1 MTPEIILHTN
11 YRPSM
16 ELSAQDIGKHMKR
29 LKLNDAR
36 GISTKGQR
44 SRLRDMNTYETSLQD
59 RFKQDASQK
68 AEVSLKDEEFT
79 SVDNPVLSFFG
90 PATKNVIKRSERFTE
105 QEYNLYEYGRIIDT
119 EALVARTFTK
129 KKGLMFRNGYELSS
143 KNKKNIDYI
152 EKRFRE
158 IAMVSKR
165 PWQVILDELATS
177 MISLHN
183 SFYVKVRK
191 ETASSGKERVD
202 FNGKRLKPIAG
213 IFVVPAET
221 MVQKID
227 DAGNVHLYRQWM
239 PRNKWRDF
247 DIYNV
252 GHMFYNKRPGYTIGT
267 PCLEPVRDDILALRR
282 IEECVEK
289 LIYKSLF
296 PIIHVKVGTEKH
308 PCKTLPDGTNEVDI
322 ATRYLEQMEE
332 DGGLATN
339 ERVEIKAIGAESLAL
354 RISEYLNYFKNRVYA
369 GLGMSGMDFGEASQ
383 TTKSSGEVL
392 SQALADQVADYQK
405 TFEQFMNVLIMEL
418 LLERGDYKN
427 ELDVEEKDIVSFV
440 FNPIDKSEKIA
451 KESHILSLANAG
463 LLMIDEAREELDYA
477 ERKFDPEKTVPF
489 LLQQAS
495 GETDLENQKQLV
507 SHTAKVMPK
516 PAAGGAK
523 KPAAKKPAA
532 KTTSIVKEK
541 ASSAAKSAAQK
552 AKPANKKK
560 LKDLMMSDDPNKQS
574 RIARVLR
581 DCAADH
587 LTYGMYETFA
597 ELEQDIEASLA
608 SKIMDSSLDMAIN
621 LMVESLA
628 FQSDE
633 SCTLLVDSV
642 LEEHLLA
649 LEGDSSDEDQ

>member
-11 YRPSM
+11 YRPSA
-16 ELSAQDIGKHMKR
+16 ELSAQDLDKQMKR
-29 LKLNDAR
+29 LKLNQAR
-36 GISTKGQR
+36 GIDTKGTR
-44 SRLRDMNTYETSLQD
+44 SKLRDMNSYETSLQD
-59 RFKQDASQK
+59 SKVQQK

-165 PWQVILDELATS
+165 PWSVILDELATS
-177 MISLHN
+177 LISLHN

-191 ETASSGKERVD
+191 ESASSGKERVD
-202 FNGKRLKPIAG
+202 FNGKKLKPIAG

-296 PIIHVKVGTEKH
+296 PIIHVKVGTEKF
-308 PCKTLPDGTNEVDI
+308 PCKILPDGTNEVDI
-322 ATRYLEQMEE
+322 ATKYLEQMEE

-354 RISEYLNYFKNRVYA
+354 RISEYLNYFKNRVFA

-489 LLQQAS
+489 LLQQAG
-495 GETDLENQKQLV
+495 GENELENQKALV

-516 PAAGGAK
+516 PTAAGAK

-532 KTTSIVKEK
+532 KKTGTVKK
-541 ASSAAKSAAQK
+541 KTSSAAKSAAQK

-608 SKIMDSSLDMAIN
+608 SKIMDSQLDMAIN

>member
-29 LKLNDAR
+29 LKLNQSR
-36 GISTKGQR
+36 GINSKFSR
-44 SRLRDMNTYETSLQD
+44 SSLRDMNGYELSIQD
-59 RFKQDASQK
+59 HKTSQK
-68 AEVSLKDEEFT
+68 AEVALKDEEFT
-79 SVDNPVLSFFG
+79 NVDNPVLSFFG

-119 EALVARTFTK
+119 ESLVARTFTK

-177 MISLHN
+177 LISLHN

-532 KTTSIVKEK
+532 KTTSIVKKK

>member
-177 MISLHN
+177 LISLHN

-532 KTTSIVKEK
+532 KTTVSLRRRR
-541 ASSAAKSAAQK
+541 AAQR
-552 AKPANKKK
+552 NQRRRK
-560 LKDLMMSDDPNKQS
+560 L
-574 RIARVLR
+574 
-581 DCAADH
+581 
-587 LTYGMYETFA
+587 
-597 ELEQDIEASLA
+597 SLQIRK
-608 SKIMDSSLDMAIN
+608 S
-621 LMVESLA
+621 
-628 FQSDE
+628 
-633 SCTLLVDSV
+633 
-642 LEEHLLA
+642 
-649 LEGDSSDEDQ
+649 